1 MEHHVFYGHPHLKET
16 AALNTMFLLSFYL
29 TEDKLLRSLMGYSL

>member
-16 AALNTMFLLSFYL
+16 AAFNTMFLLSFYL